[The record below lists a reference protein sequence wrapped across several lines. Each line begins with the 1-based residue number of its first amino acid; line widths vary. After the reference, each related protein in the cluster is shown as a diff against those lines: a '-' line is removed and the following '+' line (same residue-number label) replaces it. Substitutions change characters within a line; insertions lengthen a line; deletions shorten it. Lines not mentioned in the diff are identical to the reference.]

1 MDIQTHSE
9 VFVCFRSN
17 YVRSMESWTCCF
29 DMHRI
34 LALDPLCIMPMSI
47 IRAVGLRQGCMLDI
61 TIILGIAFPITIMI

>member
-1 MDIQTHSE
+1 
-9 VFVCFRSN
+9 
-17 YVRSMESWTCCF
+17 MESWTCSL